1 MKKKVLLFSICF
13 LILST
18 NAFAEL
24 KQSDLKEIDKLIQA
38 SENRI
43 KGYVD
48 LKINA
53 LDAKLSG
60 EIKALD
66 ERLTGEIKA
75 VEERLTGQINAVE
88 AKLTGQINAVGE
100 RINGV
105 EGRLTQIYGFVIAL
119 VALIAVAV
127 GLPQILVARQA
138 KEMRTQQDQRIEAL
152 QQEIEKLKKERIDG
166 S

>member
-1 MKKKVLLFSICF
+1 MKKKVLLLSICF

-24 KQSDLKEIDKLIQA
+24 SQSDLDKIDKLIQA

-53 LDAKLSG
+53 LDVKLSG
-60 EIKALD
+60 EIKTLG
-66 ERLTGEIKA
+66 ER
-75 VEERLTGQINAVE
+75 
-88 AKLTGQINAVGE
+88 LTGQINAVGE

-105 EGRLTQIYGFVIAL
+105 EGRLTQMYGFVIAL

-127 GLPQILVARQA
+127 GLPQILVARQT
-138 KEMRTQQDQRIEAL
+138 KEMRTQDQRIEAL

-166 S
+166 P

>member
-1 MKKKVLLFSICF
+1 MKKKVFLLAICF
-13 LILST
+13 LILTT

-24 KQSDLKEIDKLIQA
+24 TQSDLEKIDKLIQA
-38 SENRI
+38 SETRI
-43 KGYVD
+43 KEYVD

-53 LDAKLSG
+53 LDA
-60 EIKALD
+60 
-66 ERLTGEIKA
+66 R
-75 VEERLTGQINAVE
+75 
-88 AKLTGQINAVGE
+88 LTGQINAVGE

-127 GLPQILVARQA
+127 GLPQILVARQG
-138 KEMRTQQDQRIEAL
+138 KEMLRTQDQRIEAL
-152 QQEIEKLKKERIDG
+152 QQEIEKLKQERIER

>member
-1 MKKKVLLFSICF
+1 MNFLSLNNAITFETTNCDSLNKENKATSMKKKILLLSICF
-13 LILST
+13 LILTT

-24 KQSDLKEIDKLIQA
+24 SQDDLKEIDKLIQA
-38 SENRI
+38 SEKRI
-43 KGYVD
+43 KEYVD

-53 LDAKLSG
+53 LD
-60 EIKALD
+60 
-66 ERLTGEIKA
+66 
-75 VEERLTGQINAVE
+75 

-105 EGRLTQIYGFVIAL
+105 EGRLTQVYGFVIAL

-127 GLPQILVARQA
+127 GLPQFLVARQT
-138 KEMRTQQDQRIEAL
+138 KEMHTQDQRIEAL
-152 QQEIEKLKKERIDG
+152 QQEIEKLKKERRDG

>member
-1 MKKKVLLFSICF
+1 MKKKVLLLAICF

-24 KQSDLKEIDKLIQA
+24 TPSDLENIDKLIQA

-43 KGYVD
+43 KQYVD

-60 EIKALD
+60 EIKAL
-66 ERLTGEIKA
+66 G
-75 VEERLTGQINAVE
+75 ERLTGQINALD
-88 AKLTGQINAVGE
+88 AKLSGEIKTVGE

-105 EGRLTQIYGFVIAL
+105 EGRLTQIFGFMIAL

-127 GLPQILVARQA
+127 GLPQILVARQG
-138 KEMRTQQDQRIEAL
+138 KEMRIQDQRIEAL
-152 QQEIEKLKKERIDG
+152 QQEIEKLKQERIDKDLKI
-166 S
+166 